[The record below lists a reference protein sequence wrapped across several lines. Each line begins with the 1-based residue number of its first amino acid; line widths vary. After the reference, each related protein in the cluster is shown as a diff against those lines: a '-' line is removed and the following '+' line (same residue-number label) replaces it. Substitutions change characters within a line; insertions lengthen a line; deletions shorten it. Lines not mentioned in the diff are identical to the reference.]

1 MTSQKLVDLLCPHLS
16 PAWYQLASSSSLLLG
31 RTDLTGKVDWTGT
44 PVNLKNL
51 LKGDLNSST
60 PLLPVGGLGVSGTSW
75 SKAEDSSE
83 TKEVPEMDAR
93 EEEGAGLGGRKK
105 VGLVEVRY

>member
-1 MTSQKLVDLLCPHLS
+1 MLELTLEESLTSQKLLDLLWPHLS
-16 PAWYQLASSSSLLLG
+16 PAWYQLPCSSSLLPTAARTELG

-60 PLLPVGGLGVSGTSW
+60 LLL
-75 SKAEDSSE
+75 
-83 TKEVPEMDAR
+83 
-93 EEEGAGLGGRKK
+93 
-105 VGLVEVRY
+105 